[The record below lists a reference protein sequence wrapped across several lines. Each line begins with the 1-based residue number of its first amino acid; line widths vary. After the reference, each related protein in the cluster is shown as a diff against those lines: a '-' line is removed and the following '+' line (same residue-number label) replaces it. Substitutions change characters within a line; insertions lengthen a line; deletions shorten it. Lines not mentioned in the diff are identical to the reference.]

1 LESDESLGD
10 WFDMELLTMTV
21 TQTCVNYLPGEL
33 CLDSVNDSQTS
44 NETNVATTQ
53 DTKQGPDVDQ
63 VYTEAKQLIDLTEEL
78 KTAPERLSNQCEQ
91 LETLA
96 QELTESINAL
106 KQQARSVPARTGS

>member
-1 LESDESLGD
+1 
-10 WFDMELLTMTV
+10 MELLTVTV

-44 NETNVATTQ
+44 NETNVATMQ
-53 DTKQGPDVDQ
+53 NTKQGPDVDQ